1 MDFDKI
7 VNKHKDQI
15 AELSILGFNL
25 GVTEGR
31 TIERNRI
38 IREIDRQICWEYS
51 TEGSCEHSSCWVI
64 DSTLKLIK
72 ETANDPL
79 GK

>member
-1 MDFDKI
+1 MDFDRI
-7 VNKHKDQI
+7 VDKHKDQI

-25 GVTEGR
+25 GVAEGR

-38 IREIDRQICWEYS
+38 IRELDKQICFEYA

-64 DSTLKLIK
+64 DSALKLVK
-72 ETANDPL
+72 ADL
-79 GK
+79 K

>member
-7 VNKHKDQI
+7 VDKHKDQI

-31 TIERNRI
+31 SLERNRI
-38 IREIDRQICWEYS
+38 IRELDKQICYEYA
-51 TEGSCEHSSCWVI
+51 TEGSCEHSSCWVL
-64 DSTLKLIK
+64 DSALKLVK
-72 ETANDPL
+72 ADL
-79 GK
+79 K

>member
-1 MDFDKI
+1 MDFEKI
-7 VNKHKDQI
+7 VDKHKDQI

-38 IREIDRQICWEYS
+38 IRELDGQICFEYT
-51 TEGSCEHSSCWVI
+51 TEGSCQHSSCWVL
-64 DSTLKLIK
+64 DSALKLIK
-72 ETANDPL
+72 EDL
-79 GK
+79 K

>member
-7 VNKHKDQI
+7 VDKHKDQI

-25 GVTEGR
+25 GVAEGR
-31 TIERNRI
+31 QIERNRI
-38 IREIDRQICWEYS
+38 IRELDKQICFEYA

-64 DSTLKLIK
+64 DSALKLVK
-72 ETANDPL
+72 ADL
-79 GK
+79 K

>member
-7 VNKHKDQI
+7 VDKHKDHI
-15 AELSILGFNL
+15 TELSILGFNL
-25 GVTEGR
+25 GVAEGR

-38 IREIDRQICWEYS
+38 IRELDKQICFEYA

-64 DSTLKLIK
+64 DSALKLIRADLK
-72 ETANDPL
+72 
-79 GK
+79 

>member
-1 MDFDKI
+1 MDFEKI
-7 VNKHKDQI
+7 VDKHKDQI

-25 GVTEGR
+25 GVAEGR

-38 IREIDRQICWEYS
+38 IREVDKQICFEFA
-51 TEGSCEHSSCWVI
+51 TEGSCEHSSCWVL

-72 ETANDPL
+72 EDL
-79 GK
+79 K

>member
-7 VNKHKDQI
+7 VEKHKDQI
-15 AELSILGFNL
+15 AELSVLGFNL

-38 IREIDRQICWEYS
+38 VRELDRQICWEYTS
-51 TEGSCEHSSCWVI
+51 ECSCEHSSCWVL
-64 DSTLKLIK
+64 DSALKLIK
-72 ETANDPL
+72 ADL
-79 GK
+79 K

>member
-7 VNKHKDQI
+7 VDKHKDQI

-25 GVTEGR
+25 GVAEGR

-38 IREIDRQICWEYS
+38 IREVDRQICFEYA
-51 TEGSCEHSSCWVI
+51 TEGSCEHSSCWVL
-64 DSTLKLIK
+64 DSALKIIK
-72 ETANDPL
+72 ADL
-79 GK
+79 K

>member
-1 MDFDKI
+1 MMDFERI
-7 VNKHKDQI
+7 VDKHKDQI

-38 IREIDRQICWEYS
+38 IRELDGQICFEYA
-51 TEGSCEHSSCWVI
+51 TEGSCEHSSCWVL
-64 DSTLKLIK
+64 DSALKLIK
-72 ETANDPL
+72 EDL
-79 GK
+79 K

>member
-25 GVTEGR
+25 GVAEGR
-31 TIERNRI
+31 AIEQNRI
-38 IREIDRQICWEYS
+38 IRELDQQICFEYA

-64 DSTLKLIK
+64 DSALKLIK
-72 ETANDPL
+72 ADL
-79 GK
+79 K

>member
-7 VNKHKDQI
+7 VDKHKDQI

-25 GVTEGR
+25 GVAEGR

-38 IREIDRQICWEYS
+38 IRELDRQICFEYA
-51 TEGSCEHSSCWVI
+51 TEGSCEHSSCWVL
-64 DSTLKLIK
+64 DSALKIIK
-72 ETANDPL
+72 ADL
-79 GK
+79 K

>member
-7 VNKHKDQI
+7 VDKHKDQI

-25 GVTEGR
+25 GVAEGR

-38 IREIDRQICWEYS
+38 IRELDGQICFEYA
-51 TEGSCEHSSCWVI
+51 TEGSCEHSSCWVL
-64 DSTLKLIK
+64 DSALKLIK
-72 ETANDPL
+72 EDL
-79 GK
+79 K

>member
-1 MDFDKI
+1 MDFEKI
-7 VNKHKDQI
+7 VDKHKDQI

-25 GVTEGR
+25 GVAEGR

-38 IREIDRQICWEYS
+38 IRELDKQICFEYA

-64 DSTLKLIK
+64 DSSLKLIK
-72 ETANDPL
+72 ADL
-79 GK
+79 K

>member
-1 MDFDKI
+1 MDFERI
-7 VNKHKDQI
+7 VDKHKDQI

-38 IREIDRQICWEYS
+38 IRELDKQICFEYA
-51 TEGSCEHSSCWVI
+51 TEGSCEHSSCWVL
-64 DSTLKLIK
+64 DSALKLIK
-72 ETANDPL
+72 ADL
-79 GK
+79 K

>member
-1 MDFDKI
+1 MMDFERI
-7 VNKHKDQI
+7 VDKHKDQI

-38 IREIDRQICWEYS
+38 IRELDGQICFEYA

-64 DSTLKLIK
+64 DSALKLIK
-72 ETANDPL
+72 EDL
-79 GK
+79 K

>member
-7 VNKHKDQI
+7 VNKHKDQL
-15 AELSILGFNL
+15 AELSVLGFNL

-38 IREIDRQICWEYS
+38 IREIDSQICFDF
-51 TEGSCEHSSCWVI
+51 TAEGSCDHSGCWVL
-64 DSTLKLIK
+64 DSTLRLIK
-72 ETANDPL
+72 EDL
-79 GK
+79 K

>member
-7 VNKHKDQI
+7 INKHKDQI

-38 IREIDRQICWEYS
+38 ISEMVRQICFEYGI
-51 TEGSCEHSSCWVI
+51 ELSCEHSSCWVL
-64 DSTLKLIK
+64 DSAIKLIK

>member
-7 VNKHKDQI
+7 VDKHKDQI

-25 GVTEGR
+25 GVAEGR

-38 IREIDRQICWEYS
+38 IREMDKQICFEYA
-51 TEGSCEHSSCWVI
+51 TEGSCEHSSCWVL
-64 DSTLKLIK
+64 DSALKLIK
-72 ETANDPL
+72 ADL
-79 GK
+79 K